1 MSFETRLWNR
11 LKMPTKHVVVC
22 EDDLGNQA
30 RIAAHFEKV
39 FEPQGIVEFSFVPGG
54 MHAAAL
60 FGWRTVDLVL
70 LDHDMPYGNGAD
82 LMKWMRS
89 NGHKTPVLTFSG
101 ISENN
106 NILIQL
112 GANHYFGK
120 GEIIDGKADALIKQ
134 LLGV

>member
-1 MSFETRLWNR
+1 
-11 LKMPTKHVVVC
+11 MPTKHVVIC
-22 EDDLGNQA
+22 EDDLRNQVQ
-30 RIAAHFEKV
+30 IATHFGKM
-39 FEPQGIVEFSFVPGG
+39 FEPQGVVEFSFVPGG

-82 LMKWMRS
+82 LLKWMRS

-101 ISENN
+101 ITENN
-106 NILIQL
+106 NILMQL

-120 GEIIDGKADALIKQ
+120 GEIIEGKADALIRQ
-134 LLGV
+134 ILGV